1 MFYYRFARAMTCAF
15 GLLGS
20 FAAYT
25 QNPISSQL
33 LSEVEVSAPKF
44 PQKISQTGKVLTV
57 INQEQIQMAFGK
69 NLGEL
74 LQEQVGVS
82 IVGARSAQGS
92 NQEVYVRGSNTGH
105 VLVLVDGFPIND
117 PSHISQVWDWNL
129 ISLSTLERI
138 EILKGGQSTLYGSDA
153 MAAVINLVTKKSD
166 VQTVQTSIE
175 FLTGSFAT
183 YAPQVQIRGKWQKWH
198 WNLSTKDYFT
208 SGFSAAKVLGGGEK
222 DGFRQ
227 QNVDLSLSRPL
238 GAKSW
243 LDVYYQFQNYRG
255 NLDAG
260 PFTDELDYTSKAHS
274 NSLRLQFQTKI
285 QSTDI
290 YLRGFVDQIN
300 RLFRNDSTYISQ
312 NAFSSYYESNYQ
324 GLSRGIELYA
334 RVPMGNEFIGIMG
347 AELRNQTT
355 DQSDFSVSAYG
366 RYDSPHIDASLANQS
381 IFAAYGLLQKG
392 WKGKIGLEIGSRWNH
407 SPTFGNF
414 MSFNLNPYWYFR
426 SNLKFFTNISSGFK
440 VPSLYQLY
448 SPYGNLNLKA
458 EKGMTYEMG
467 MEYQLKNS
475 KFRAVFFENR
485 VKDGIVFQSTDVEPY
500 GQYNNVSQQ
509 NTRGVEVEYSFRKDK
524 WSGQFNYTF
533 LEGQIS
539 SLVGTKDST
548 YSSLIRRPK
557 HNVSFKLSY
566 QFSEK
571 WRFSLLNQ
579 WIDTRTDYVYDD
591 QTFAV
596 VPKLLRA
603 YFWTDLQIS
612 YELNK
617 KCRLGLL
624 LKNVF
629 NQEIEELYGYNGQ
642 MRNWQ
647 FNIRYTF

>member
-1 MFYYRFARAMTCAF
+1 MYKFRVALAVACAL
-15 GLLGS
+15 GLFFTVTIHAQIRS
-20 FAAYT
+20 D
-25 QNPISSQL
+25 SQL
-33 LSEVEVSAPKF
+33 LSEVEVRAPKF
-44 PQKISQTGKVLTV
+44 PQKIKQTGKVLTI
-57 INQEQIQMAFGK
+57 INQEQIQLAFGK

-166 VQTVQTSIE
+166 VQTVQTSLE
-175 FLTGSFAT
+175 FLAGDFGT
-183 YAPQVQIRGKWQKWH
+183 YSPQIQLRGNLQKWQ
-198 WNLSTKDYFT
+198 WNLTAKDYF
-208 SGFSAAKVLGGGEK
+208 SAGFSAAKVLGGGEK

-243 LDVYYQFQNYRG
+243 LDVYYQFQNYNG

-260 PFTDELDYTSKAHS
+260 PYTDELDYRSKAHS

-285 QSTDI
+285 KSSDI
-290 YLRGFVDQIN
+290 YLRAFVDQIN
-300 RLFRNDSTYISQ
+300 RLFSNDSTYIPA
-312 NAFSSYYESNYQ
+312 NAFTNFYESNYQ
-324 GLSRGIELYA
+324 GLSRGLELYA
-334 RVPMGNEFIGIMG
+334 KVPMGNEFVGILG

-355 DQSDFSVSAYG
+355 DQTDFSISSYG
-366 RYDSPHIDASLANQS
+366 RYDSPAIIASIANQS
-381 IFAAYGLLQKG
+381 LFAAYGLLQKS
-392 WKGKIGLEIGSRWNH
+392 WNEKIGLEIGSRWNH

-414 MSFNLNPYWYFR
+414 MSFNANPYWYYRPNVKMFV
-426 SNLKFFTNISSGFK
+426 NISSGFK

-448 SPYGNLNLKA
+448 SPYGNLNLMA

-467 MEYQLKNS
+467 WEYSVRNN
-475 KFRAVFFENR
+475 KFRVVFFENR
-485 VKDGIVFQSTDVEPY
+485 VKDGIVFQSKDIEPY
-500 GQYNNVSQQ
+500 GQYMNVSQQ
-509 NTRGVEVEYSFRKDK
+509 NTKGLEAEFSFQKKK
-524 WSGQFNYTF
+524 WSSQLNYTY
-533 LEGQIS
+533 LDGQIS
-539 SLVGTKDST
+539 TKVGSQDST
-548 YSSLIRRPK
+548 YSSLIRRPR
-557 HNVSFKLSY
+557 HNVSFKLTY
-566 QFSEK
+566 HFSEK
-571 WRFSLLNQ
+571 WRLSLLNQ
-579 WIDTRTDYVYDD
+579 WVDTRTDYVYDD

-596 VPKLLRA
+596 VPKSLSA
-603 YFWTDLQIS
+603 YLWTDLQIS
-612 YELNK
+612 YQLNK
-617 KCRLGLL
+617 KCRLGFL

-629 NQEIEELYGYNGQ
+629 NQELEELYGYNGQ

-647 FNIRYTF
+647 LNVGYRF